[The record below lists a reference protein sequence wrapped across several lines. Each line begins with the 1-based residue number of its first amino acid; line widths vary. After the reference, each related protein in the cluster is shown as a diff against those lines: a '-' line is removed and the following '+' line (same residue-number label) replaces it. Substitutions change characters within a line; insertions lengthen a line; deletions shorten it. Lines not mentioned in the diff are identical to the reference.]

1 MDLRDDDSQDNE
13 TEGDYTRPMTLEDP
27 KDERKNQEDEIA
39 GAEIRRAVN
48 CSRALILSVLACST
62 IGVAFG
68 VYYYVKGQEERA
80 FEDQF
85 EEDSLKVLESIGT
98 SLDFTLGAVDSFI
111 VNEVSFA
118 ESHNWTWP
126 FVTIPH
132 FAVAASKLRS
142 LTKAKVVSQYPLV
155 QESERF
161 EWEAY
166 SVANEEWVNE
176 GLETQKNDVTFEGT
190 NVDEWSGWG

>member
-1 MDLRDDDSQDNE
+1 MDFRDDSQSTE
-13 TEGDYTRPMTLEDP
+13 TEGDYIRPNKTIEDP
-27 KDERKNQEDEIA
+27 KDERLHQEDEIA

-68 VYYYVKGQEERA
+68 VYYYVKGEEDRA
-80 FEDQF
+80 FKDQF
-85 EEDSLKVLESIGT
+85 DEDSLKVLESIGT
-98 SLDFTLGAVDSFI
+98 SLDFTLGAVDSFT

-126 FVTIPH
+126 FVTIPN
-132 FAVAASKLRS
+132 FAVSASKLRA

-155 QESERF
+155 QENQRDD
-161 EWEAY
+161 WEAY
-166 SVANEEWVNE
+166 SVANEGWVND
-176 GLETQKNDVTFEGT
+176 GLQTQKNDVTFEGT
-190 NVDEWSGWG
+190 NVEEWSGWG